1 MNIERMAQKR
11 ELIKANRKAKDE
23 LIKLIKSIVKDFNL
37 DEDSMNKR
45 INFAL
50 SSEYGPIN
58 GLINLVV
65 AVAKWPAE
73 PGDGSM
79 VATNRQLL
87 ESKHNLDLLLLDD
100 IDQFRGNHT
109 FVSKQE
115 LEIIHGKEPD
125 YENYT
130 DYCAIFLEDLGVQSY
145 KATIEEAVW
154 NYKEQ
159 IAINKADIELIDK
172 REELERYQSIMNP
185 TENVA

>member
-1 MNIERMAQKR
+1 MNTERMAAKR
-11 ELIKANRKAKDE
+11 ELIVANRKAKNE

-37 DEDSMNKR
+37 DEDGMNKR

-65 AVAKWPAE
+65 AIAKWPAE

-87 ESKHNLDLLLLDD
+87 ESKHGLDLLLLDD
-100 IDQFRGNHT
+100 IDNFRGNHT
-109 FVSKQE
+109 FVSKQD
-115 LEIIHGKEPD
+115 LEIIASKEPD

-145 KATIEEAVW
+145 KATIEESIW
-154 NYKEQ
+154 NYREQ
-159 IAINKADIELIDK
+159 VAVNKADQELAEK
-172 REELERYQSIMNP
+172 REELERYKSMMNP
-185 TENVA
+185 TEEVA